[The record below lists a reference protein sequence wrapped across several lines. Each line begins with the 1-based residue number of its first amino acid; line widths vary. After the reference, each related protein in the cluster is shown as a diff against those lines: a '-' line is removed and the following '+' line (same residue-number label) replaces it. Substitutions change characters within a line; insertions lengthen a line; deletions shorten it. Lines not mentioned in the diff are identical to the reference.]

1 MTPLE
6 TTSGA
11 GTSAREPGAAGDVRV
26 VRVGEEDWRSHRDL
40 RLDMLADSPR
50 AFWAQLA
57 EVQDRT
63 PEQWREELRGP
74 RIHLQARCVDQVM
87 GSLAVLPQGYTPEHV
102 IGEDQAILVSL
113 WVRPEARGS
122 GASRA
127 LFRAAAELAL
137 ELGRPHLLLE
147 VDDAGHAARRL
158 YARLG
163 FTETGTRHPRESTG
177 GEWIEYEGRA
187 EHLLQI

>member
-1 MTPLE
+1 M
-6 TTSGA
+6 
-11 GTSAREPGAAGDVRV
+11 
-26 VRVGEEDWRSHRDL
+26 RVGEEDWRSHRDL

-74 RIHLQARCVDQVM
+74 RIHLQARCGDQVM

-163 FTETGTRHPRESTG
+163 FTETGTRHPSGVHRWRVDRVRG
-177 GEWIEYEGRA
+177 PGRA
-187 EHLLQI
+187 PAPDLSGRTGHLLGIGAQAGHRVR